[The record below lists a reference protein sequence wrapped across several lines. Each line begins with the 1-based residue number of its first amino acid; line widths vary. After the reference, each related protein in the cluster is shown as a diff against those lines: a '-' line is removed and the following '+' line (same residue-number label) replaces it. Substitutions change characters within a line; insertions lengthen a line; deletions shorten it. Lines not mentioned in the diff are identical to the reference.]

1 MPVKELPEK
10 GELVVCT
17 VTKAKGF
24 GAFVKLEEYP
34 NKRGFIHIKEVASG
48 WVKNIREYVREGQRI
63 VCKVMDV
70 DPSKG
75 YVDLSLKRVNEHQ
88 KREKIQQWKNEQKAG
103 KLLEMVGERIG
114 KSLEECYEEFGY
126 ELIKKFGTLYT
137 AFEETARDEKVL
149 EEEGFEGDWV
159 KHFIAIAKENIIIP
173 YVEIKG
179 YVEMSCDASDGIK
192 YIREALKKIEEKK
205 DEVEITVKYVSAP
218 LYRVEVKAPD
228 YKTAE
233 KELKEKVTKA
243 IEYIEKHNGRGKFI
257 RDLK

>member
-1 MPVKELPEK
+1 MPKELPEK

-34 NKRGFIHIKEVASG
+34 DKRGFIHIKEVAPG

-88 KREKIQQWKNEQKAG
+88 RREKIQQWKNEQKAN
-103 KLLEMVGERIG
+103 KLMEILCNEEGIR
-114 KSLEECYEEFGY
+114 KEECEKIKEQLYE
-126 ELIKKFGTLYT
+126 KFESLYA
-137 AFEETARDEKVL
+137 AFEEVIKDEKAL
-149 EEEGFEGDWV
+149 EKEGIKGDWIDA
-159 KHFIAIAKENIIIP
+159 FIKIARENIPPPI
-173 YVEIKG
+173 VEIAG
-179 YVEMSCDASDGIK
+179 YVEMNCFKPDGIK
-192 YIREALKKIEEKK
+192 YIKEALKMMEGKF
-205 DEVEITVKYVSAP
+205 DGVEIKVRYVSAP
-218 LYRVEVKAPD
+218 LYRIEVVAPD

-233 KELKEKVTKA
+233 KAMKEAVKKG
-243 IEYIEKHNGRGKFI
+243 IDYIKKYGGTATFKREIK
-257 RDLK
+257 